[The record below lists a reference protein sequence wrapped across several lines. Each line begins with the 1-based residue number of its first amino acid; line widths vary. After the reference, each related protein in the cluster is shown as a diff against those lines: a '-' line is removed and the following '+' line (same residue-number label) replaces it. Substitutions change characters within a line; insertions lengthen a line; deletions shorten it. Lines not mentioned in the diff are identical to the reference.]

1 MGMASE
7 RLNEI
12 HAEINAALEKLEV
25 TKDPIERRKR
35 LLALRT
41 LIADLDK
48 LAAKSIGQLPT
59 CEHSMKLPVER

>member
-1 MGMASE
+1 VGMASE
-7 RLNEI
+7 RLNKI

-35 LLALRT
+35 LLALRI

-48 LAAKSIGQLPT
+48 LAAKSIGQLPR
-59 CEHSMKLPVER
+59 CEHSMKLPVEQ